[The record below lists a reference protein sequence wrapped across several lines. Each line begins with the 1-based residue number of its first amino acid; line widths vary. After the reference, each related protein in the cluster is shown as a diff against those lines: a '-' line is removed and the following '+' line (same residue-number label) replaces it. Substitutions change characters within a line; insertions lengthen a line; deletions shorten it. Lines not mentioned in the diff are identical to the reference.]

1 MTRIKIEYLII
12 FFCIF
17 PSRYSSGQDFLWGY
31 SDSFENLKIQGNQE
45 KSGSI
50 STLQQSENVQ
60 TPYAVPTF
68 ECVSVYW
75 KVLENGPCKIR
86 YRKESGSTWK
96 DGLDLVYDNRDG
108 EYRGSLVGL
117 TPDTDY
123 QVELYSNSLKKTLK
137 IRTRNDR
144 FPIGKVTV
152 LPAGEAGRSIVI
164 TESGTPEAYHLV
176 TVPVN
181 QKTTINLKNVFNY
194 GIEID
199 ADYVII
205 RGVEIRNAAVH
216 GIFIRKNR
224 HDIVIEKCY
233 ITFWGRIGGPKT
245 YGNLEGGSDS
255 GIYGETGTWN
265 LTIQRNLI
273 EDPRGASNDWETGH
287 PDGPQGIS
295 IIESRGGNIIR
306 YNEIVSTED
315 HGYNDG
321 IGGGRNFSFTG
332 NMNRDTDIYGNII
345 RNVWD
350 DAIECEGGNMNV
362 RIWGNYFHLFFNG
375 IATASTSTGPV
386 YIFRNI
392 SGESRVGHRNNTG
405 GAFIKT
411 GEREE
416 FGGGRRYVFHN
427 TVLQPGGVIN
437 VFTSHVNPNC
447 ITRNNIFDV
456 PGKLATDIEKEPL
469 SDYDYDFFSGTTRG
483 LTAKEENGIKLRTTP
498 AGTRLFSSSYKLEFY
513 PRSTIN
519 SISWGKHPYEFGER
533 KIDITDPVI
542 WIKNPLINSGLVLP
556 GFNDDYHGEA
566 PDIGAFEVGS
576 PPLQFGRRAYLNYNE
591 SLAPWEIY

>member
-1 MTRIKIEYLII
+1 MI
-12 FFCIF
+12 
-17 PSRYSSGQDFLWGY
+17 
-31 SDSFENLKIQGNQE
+31 
-45 KSGSI
+45 KSGVMKKRKFAALILLIEVLCI
-50 STLQQSENVQ
+50 SYSYGWQ
-60 TPYAVPTF
+60 TKEKVSNPYAVTTY
-68 ECVSVYW
+68 ECASLYW
-75 KVLENGPCKIR
+75 KVPENGSCNIR
-86 YRKESGSTWK
+86 YCVENTDNWKE
-96 DGLDLVYDNRDG
+96 GLKLVYDSRDG

-117 TPDTDY
+117 SPNTGYT
-123 QVELYSNSLKKTLK
+123 VELNTKSAKTRINL
-137 IRTRNDR
+137 RTRSDN
-144 FPIGKVTV
+144 FAIGKVTV
-152 LPAGEAGRSIVI
+152 LPLGESDKAIII
-164 TESGTPEAYHLV
+164 TESGTPDAYHLV
-176 TVPVN
+176 TVPSDAKSVL
-181 QKTTINLKNVFNY
+181 NLKNVARY

-199 ADYVII
+199 ADYVIV
-205 RGVEIRNAAVH
+205 RGVEIRNAGIH
-216 GIFIRKNR
+216 GILIRKNR
-224 HDIVIEKCY
+224 HDIVVEQCY

-255 GIYGETGTWN
+255 GIFAESGCGN

-295 IIESRGGNIIR
+295 VIESKGGNVIR

-321 IGGGRNFSFTG
+321 IGGGSNFSFTG
-332 NMNRDTDIYGNII
+332 NMNRDSDIYGNII

-350 DAIECEGGNMNV
+350 DAIESEGGNMNV
-362 RIWGNYFHLFFNG
+362 RIWGNYIHLFFNG

-386 YIFRNI
+386 YIFRNV
-392 SGESRVGHRNNTG
+392 SGESRAGHRNSIG

-427 TVLQPGGVIN
+427 TILQPGGVIN

-456 PGKLATDIEKEPL
+456 PGKLATDIDKEPA

-533 KIDITDPVI
+533 KIDITDPVT
-542 WIKNPLINSGLVLP
+542 WIKNPLINSGYVLP
-556 GFNDDYHGEA
+556 GFNDDYQGEA

>member
-1 MTRIKIEYLII
+1 MI
-12 FFCIF
+12 
-17 PSRYSSGQDFLWGY
+17 
-31 SDSFENLKIQGNQE
+31 
-45 KSGSI
+45 KSGVMKKRKFAALILLIEVLCI
-50 STLQQSENVQ
+50 SYSYGWQ
-60 TPYAVPTF
+60 TKEKVSNPYAVTTY
-68 ECVSVYW
+68 ECASLYW
-75 KVLENGPCKIR
+75 KVPENGSCNIR
-86 YRKESGSTWK
+86 YCVENTDNWKE
-96 DGLDLVYDNRDG
+96 GLKLVYDSRDG

-117 TPDTDY
+117 SPNTGYT
-123 QVELYSNSLKKTLK
+123 VELNTKSAKTRINL
-137 IRTRNDR
+137 RTRSDN
-144 FPIGKVTV
+144 FAIGKVTV
-152 LPAGEAGRSIVI
+152 LPLGESDKAIII
-164 TESGTPEAYHLV
+164 TESGTPDAYHLV
-176 TVPVN
+176 TVPSDAKSVL
-181 QKTTINLKNVFNY
+181 NLKNVARY

-199 ADYVII
+199 ADYVIV
-205 RGVEIRNAAVH
+205 RGVEIRNAGIH
-216 GIFIRKNR
+216 GILIRKNR
-224 HDIVIEKCY
+224 HDIVVEQCY

-245 YGNLEGGSDS
+245 YGNLDGGSDS
-255 GIYGETGTWN
+255 GIFAESGCGN

-295 IIESRGGNIIR
+295 VIESKGGNVIR

-321 IGGGRNFSFTG
+321 IGGGSNFSFTG
-332 NMNRDTDIYGNII
+332 NMNRDSDIYGNII

-350 DAIECEGGNMNV
+350 DAIESEGGNMNV
-362 RIWGNYFHLFFNG
+362 RIWGNYIHLFFNG

-386 YIFRNI
+386 YIFRNV
-392 SGESRVGHRNNTG
+392 SGESRAGHRNSIG

-427 TVLQPGGVIN
+427 TILQPGGVIN

-456 PGKLATDIEKEPL
+456 PGKLATDIDKEPA

-533 KIDITDPVI
+533 KIDITDPVT
-542 WIKNPLINSGLVLP
+542 WIKNPLINSGYVLP
-556 GFNDDYHGEA
+556 GFNDDYQGEA